1 MIRDYALY
9 DLDIFSNNL
18 DCFML
23 KIWPALVMSPCAL
36 RKNVDAAVFEGS
48 INVREV
54 KSAGGISRSS
64 VASRLQCLDRNV
76 SIFPGS
82 SVTFGIMCW
91 MHIQLCRHVHLV
103 SWSLHIT
110 LK

>member
-23 KIWPALVMSPCAL
+23 KTWPALVMSLCAL
-36 RKNVDAAVFEGS
+36 RKNMDAAVFVGS
-48 INVREV
+48 VNVHEV
-54 KSAGGISRSS
+54 KSAGGISCSS
-64 VASRLQCLDRNV
+64 VVSRLLQYLDRDV

-82 SVTFGIMCW
+82 SVTFGIMCFTAGVGCTYSCAVMSIW
-91 MHIQLCRHVHLV
+91 
-103 SWSLHIT
+103 WT